1 MRITDELR
9 EWASVEVPYNY
20 SHKPLAIADHI
31 DDRINDK
38 CERMKCEYEREF
50 EEWKHTQDTC
60 YVKLPVDADGVP
72 IHVGDV
78 MEWPTGETFE
88 VVGIG
93 DGTLFYI
100 EDDGDYA
107 DWTGAI
113 TKRHHHALTVEDVLR
128 QVIASA
134 NNGTH
139 VHGALDTE
147 QIVAEYA
154 SKLRLASDE

>member
-20 SHKPLAIADHI
+20 SHKPLAIADRI

-50 EEWKHTQDTC
+50 EEWKHIQDTY

-72 IHVGDV
+72 IRVGDMVTYEDNTNPKEV
-78 MEWPTGETFE
+78 MALVPPS
-88 VVGIG
+88 VVIVESGPPR
-93 DGTLFYI
+93 F
-100 EDDGDYA
+100 A
-107 DWTGAI
+107 DTC
-113 TKRHHHALTVEDVLR
+113 RHYKQPTVEDILR

-154 SKLRLASDE
+154 NKLRLASDK

>member
-72 IHVGDV
+72 IRIGDIL
-78 MEWPTGETFE
+78 EADGNTFE
-88 VVGIG
+88 VWRIELDESGEWTVRDRTGVGH
-93 DGTLFYI
+93 L
-100 EDDGDYA
+100 YA
-107 DWTGAI
+107 HLY
-113 TKRHHHALTVEDVLR
+113 RHRYEPTVEEVLR
-128 QVIASA
+128 EMAVDWDCAA
-134 NNGTH
+134 DGMDKEA
-139 VHGALDTE
+139 VLK
-147 QIVAEYA
+147 EYA
-154 SKLRLASDE
+154 SKLRLASDKQ